1 MSPTSSLSV
10 STSTL
15 SVPGA
20 ELYYEVRGAGP
31 LLVLVG
37 APMDAASFAP
47 VADLLATDYTVLTSD
62 PRGSATARSRIPIS
76 DCTPEMRADDLSRL
90 LAHLDAGPAAV
101 LGSSGA
107 AVSVLALVQDHP
119 EQVHTVIAHEPP
131 LDELLARP
139 GPAAHPDRG
148 DDRQLP
154 LRRHPGGLGAV
165 PGHRQHPAA
174 RRGVRDDVRRAA
186 GGPTAADEYYQF
198 AHMLRGTTRWQP
210 DLDRLRTVSTRS
222 WSASA
227 KSPPASSAIARRAP
241 WPRAWTSSP
250 PFSRATTSGSWGFPM
265 PSPPGCVR
273 SSPHD
278 RRSAAGRQLHGADPE
293 GRRVRHLPRTARSST
308 TCSAPDGPS
317 RSPARSTTSPLP
329 RP

>member
-20 ELYYEVRGAGP
+20 ELYYELRGAGP

-62 PRGSATARSRIPIS
+62 PRGIGHSSVEDPDQ

-107 AVSVLALVQDHP
+107 AVSVLALVQSHP

-131 LDELLARP
+131 LDELL
-139 GPAAHPDRG
+139 PDREQLRTQTEAMIASYLSG
-148 DDRQLP
+148 DTRGAWVQFLATANIQLP
-154 LRRHPGGLGAV
+154 DEV
-165 PGHRQHPAA
+165 FEMMF
-174 RRGVRDDVRRAA
+174 
-186 GGPTAADEYYQF
+186 GGPREGQAAADEYYQF
-198 AHMLRGTTRWQP
+198 AHMLRSTTLWQP
-210 DLDRLRTVSTRS
+210 DLDRLRAISTRVVVGIGEES
-222 WSASA
+222 TGQLCD
-227 KSPPASSAIARRAP
+227 R
-241 WPRAWTSSP
+241 TS
-250 PFSRATTSGSWGFPM
+250 RTL
-265 PSPPGCVR
+265 
-273 SSPHD
+273 
-278 RRSAAGRQLHGADPE
+278 AAGLDLEPTLFPGDHIGFMGVPDAFAARL
-293 GRRVRHLPRTARSST
+293 RTVL
-308 TCSAPDGPS
+308 SA
-317 RSPARSTTSPLP
+317 
-329 RP
+329 